1 MMRRREFIAGLGSAA
16 AWPVVAQAQRQVLP
30 VVGVLWTG
38 SPPNQF
44 VDAFHKGL
52 ADMGY
57 ADGRNV
63 TILSSPRLLE
73 YDRLRE
79 FAAGL
84 VQRGVAVIAAPGST
98 PAALAAKEATAT
110 IPVVFSIGGDPVQLG
125 LVASLNRP
133 GGNVTGFSS
142 MNTEVG
148 PKRVG
153 LMHEL
158 LPHAARFGVL
168 VNPKNALAEFAV
180 KDAQVAVGGVG
191 QLVEIS
197 KASTDDEIDA
207 AFASLTQ
214 KRVDALLVASPD
226 SFLYTRR
233 AQVVA
238 LAQRHAIP
246 AAYYDRAFPQAGGLM
261 SYGSRVADNFRQA
274 GIYAG
279 RILKGEK
286 PADLPVMQPTQFEL
300 VINLKTAKALDL
312 TVPSGVLAIAD
323 EVIE

>member
-1 MMRRREFIAGLGSAA
+1 MRRREFIAGLGSAA

-125 LVASLNRP
+125 LAWISTEANCPNVHRRP
-133 GGNVTGFSS
+133 CPFW
-142 MNTEVG
+142 
-148 PKRVG
+148 
-153 LMHEL
+153 
-158 LPHAARFGVL
+158 
-168 VNPKNALAEFAV
+168 
-180 KDAQVAVGGVG
+180 
-191 QLVEIS
+191 
-197 KASTDDEIDA
+197 
-207 AFASLTQ
+207 
-214 KRVDALLVASPD
+214 SP
-226 SFLYTRR
+226 
-233 AQVVA
+233 
-238 LAQRHAIP
+238 
-246 AAYYDRAFPQAGGLM
+246 
-261 SYGSRVADNFRQA
+261 
-274 GIYAG
+274 
-279 RILKGEK
+279 
-286 PADLPVMQPTQFEL
+286 
-300 VINLKTAKALDL
+300 
-312 TVPSGVLAIAD
+312 
-323 EVIE
+323 